1 MVSAQDSTITS
12 SSFSD
17 KEIAEL
23 FSDVGEID
31 ALVLFERE
39 LARVQESLQIIP
51 EGIGKEIY
59 AVLENAKFD
68 PELLATGFEND
79 GIPIPA
85 LLKQLREQL
94 LSLIHI

>member
-31 ALVLFERE
+31 ASVLFERE

-51 EGIGKEIY
+51 
-59 AVLENAKFD
+59 AVSYTHLTLPTKA
-68 PELLATGFEND
+68 
-79 GIPIPA
+79 
-85 LLKQLREQL
+85 
-94 LSLIHI
+94 